1 MNLNLITLANIK
13 MIVKTFPIKRI
24 QIFKDEIVIYIDSSF
39 ILYFLVFLKYHH
51 LPLLSEMTMYH
62 TIVYFSNI
70 HIQ

>member
-39 ILYFLVFLKYHH
+39 ILYFLVFLKY
-51 LPLLSEMTMYH
+51 P
-62 TIVYFSNI
+62 
-70 HIQ
+70 